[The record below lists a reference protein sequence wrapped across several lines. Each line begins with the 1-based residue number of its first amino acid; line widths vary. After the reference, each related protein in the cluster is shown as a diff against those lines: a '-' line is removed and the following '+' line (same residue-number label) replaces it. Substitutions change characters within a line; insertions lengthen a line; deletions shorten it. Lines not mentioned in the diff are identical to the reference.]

1 MKDAFCHNWSRQQ
14 LLDEIVR
21 EKPDVVGLN
30 CSTHTF
36 LDASAVLE
44 QVSARLPDAV
54 IVMGGYH
61 ATLATG
67 QILRE
72 CPFIDYVVSGEGE
85 ASFVTL
91 LDRIEQ
97 GLKPEGVP
105 GISYIDGG
113 AMVSTGPELIEDLD
127 ALPFPDRSMLGDFE
141 YGYLFQGIP
150 LTFGRFT
157 TICTSR
163 GCAYDCTY
171 CSCATF
177 SKRRWR
183 YRSAGNVV
191 DEVEQLY
198 RQGYSS
204 LVLID
209 DNFTQRP
216 DRVEKICDLIIER
229 GIRMKF
235 YCEGRVNHSSVE
247 LFRKMKAAGFDV
259 IYFGAESACEH
270 VLDYYRKRVTP
281 TQTRQAV
288 ANAKQCSMIV
298 ITSFILGAPP
308 ESPED
313 MRRTIDFI
321 RALRPHGVQL
331 NTLDVLV
338 GTPIWQGMVNEGII
352 KPDDWKTNHRIYEYG
367 RSSLGKEGLE
377 AMSVEG
383 YNAFLS
389 AWKTPSGIFELAG
402 LALANGTA
410 REILLHNVFN
420 IRALATLVQGI
431 EMPNNIPD

>member
-1 MKDAFCHNWSRQQ
+1 M
-14 LLDEIVR
+14 
-21 EKPDVVGLN
+21 
-30 CSTHTF
+30 
-36 LDASAVLE
+36 
-44 QVSARLPDAV
+44 
-54 IVMGGYH
+54 
-61 ATLATG
+61 
-67 QILRE
+67 
-72 CPFIDYVVSGEGE
+72 
-85 ASFVTL
+85 
-91 LDRIEQ
+91 
-97 GLKPEGVP
+97 
-105 GISYIDGG
+105 
-113 AMVSTGPELIEDLD
+113 
-127 ALPFPDRSMLGDFE
+127 
-141 YGYLFQGIP
+141 
-150 LTFGRFT
+150 
-157 TICTSR
+157 
-163 GCAYDCTY
+163 
-171 CSCATF
+171 
-177 SKRRWR
+177 
-183 YRSAGNVV
+183 V
-191 DEVEQLY
+191 DEVEQVY
-198 RQGYSS
+198 RQGYDG

-281 TQTRQAV
+281 MQTRQAV

-383 YNAFLS
+383 YNAFLAPGKRPPAFS
-389 AWKTPSGIFELAG
+389 SWPGWRWPTGQPGRSCCTTSSTSE
-402 LALANGTA
+402 
-410 REILLHNVFN
+410 RWPRWS
-420 IRALATLVQGI
+420 RA
-431 EMPNNIPD
+431 